1 MLRLIGGSRIQR
13 NNSGTTWNGWATRTP
28 TNSTIGL
35 PHWTSTLRNTL
46 QISIGAFL
54 TSPDHWLNYPDL
66 RLIILGLIIFSLR
79 KKITENSLQNY
90 QNYLHAPACYFG
102 AFIPSKS
109 FFFPRRVHL
118 HHFVLRVVLN
128 FDGFVLGPRTRRDRW
143 YDVLDGLHLVDR
155 LAILRSWLHH
165 GDFPQPPSR
174 HPYRNEPLT
183 IFRDNRLLRNIHGE
197 IFFLLLDHRRF
208 FGGLLGGFLGDRR
221 FFGGCLGGSLDDGN
235 DCRPFPGIFGLH
247 LLGRLAFTLRRTLG
261 HRWQGTGVFSSHPGD
276 FARQRQ
282 NFFGAAA
289 RTHRELHLHIL
300 KILRHFCLGGL
311 RRVSEIRWHRK
322 TPFLYV
328 RVHRALAL
336 RDELRLCRAFHARP
350 LPRGFVIF
358 RLMDICCRR
367 GHLCENTQH
376 LAEKFPPALDVRTLE
391 ILDEIHH
398 REIRVSETLA
408 KDSHIRLVFP
418 QPRLEVVNLGALY
431 GATSPANGVLLR
443 LGANGLRC
451 PPNNFSRR
459 FLARLPRRQRTPNF
473 YRVAR
478 ATRRPSR
485 RVVFRRHHAGV
496 LVRFTIIA
504 F

>member
-1 MLRLIGGSRIQR
+1 M
-13 NNSGTTWNGWATRTP
+13 
-28 TNSTIGL
+28 
-35 PHWTSTLRNTL
+35 LRNTL
-46 QISIGAFL
+46 QISIGASL

-174 HPYRNEPLT
+174 HPHRNEPLT

-235 DCRPFPGIFGLH
+235 DCRPFPGIFGLD

-261 HRWQGTGVFSSHPGD
+261 HRWQGTRVFSNNPGD
-276 FARQRQ
+276 FTRHRQVLL
-282 NFFGAAA
+282 GAAA
-289 RTHRELHLHIL
+289 RTHRDLHLHVL
-300 KILRHFCLGGL
+300 KIIRHFCLGGL

-322 TPFLYV
+322 APFLYV
-328 RVHRALAL
+328 CVHRALAL
-336 RDELRLCRAFHARP
+336 GDELRLLRAFHARP
-350 LPRGFVIF
+350 LPRGFVISRHEIFVRF
-358 RLMDICCRR
+358 RS
-367 GHLCENTQH
+367 H
-376 LAEKFPPALDVRTLE
+376 LAENFQHSPEKFPPSLGVRIIEIFDDLE
-391 ILDEIHH
+391 Y
-398 REIRVSETLA
+398 REIRVPETLP
-408 KDSHIRLVFP
+408 KDRHLDVHVP
-418 QPRLEVVNLGALY
+418 EPLLETVNFGALY
-431 GATSPANGVLLR
+431 GATSPANGDLLR
-443 LGANGLRC
+443 LGANGFRC
-451 PPNNFSRR
+451 PPNNFLRR
-459 FLARLPRRQRTPNF
+459 YLARLPRRQRASNF
-473 YRVAR
+473 LRVAR